1 MLTTRSEVAIKKLL
15 LIHWDAPEARA
26 RVARL
31 ESFGFT
37 AAYVNRPGPALMRG
51 VLANLPAAFV
61 IDLSRL
67 PLQGRDVAVDLRA
80 HPATR
85 PIPIVFVDGLPEKV
99 MLVRQTLP
107 DAVYSTWTHLAEDLE
122 KSFSRPPRPVVV
134 PEAAQPSAA
143 RNALAAKLGI
153 EANSVV
159 ALLGAPTDFAGAL
172 EPLPKGAVLR
182 RQMGDDC
189 TVMLWFA
196 RSRRELEQGMTLRA
210 ARLGAARLWVL
221 WPKQGAGQSG
231 DVSPDF
237 VRGLAEAQGLAGDK
251 SASIDTKWSGMAFAH
266 PAA

>member
-1 MLTTRSEVAIKKLL
+1 MLGLHLEAIIKHIL

-31 ESFGFT
+31 KSFGYD
-37 AAYVNRPGPALMRG
+37 ASYVNRPGPPLMRG
-51 VLANLPAAFV
+51 VLADLPSAVV

-80 HPATR
+80 HPGTR
-85 PIPIVFVDGLPEKV
+85 SLPIVFVDGLPEKV
-99 MLVRQTLP
+99 LPVRQTLP
-107 DAVYSTWTHLAEDLE
+107 DAVYSTWTHLAEDL
-122 KSFSRPPRPVVV
+122 STALSRPPRAVKVT
-134 PEAAQPSAA
+134 EAVEASAT

-153 EANSVV
+153 ESNSVV
-159 ALLGAPTDFAGAL
+159 ALLGAPPEFMPAL

-189 TVMLWFA
+189 TVVIWFA
-196 RSRRELEQGMTLRA
+196 RSRRELEQSMALRA

-237 VRGLAEAQGLAGDK
+237 VRSVALAQGLADAK
-251 SASIDTKWSGMAFAH
+251 AASIDAKWSGMGFAQ
-266 PAA
+266 AGG

>member
-1 MLTTRSEVAIKKLL
+1 MLVLRLEVIIKRIL
-15 LIHWDAPEARA
+15 LIHWDAPEARV
-26 RVARL
+26 RVKRL
-31 ESFGFT
+31 ESLGYS
-37 AAYVNRPGPALMRG
+37 ASYVNRPGPPLMRG
-51 VLANLPAAFV
+51 VLADPPSGVV

-85 PIPIVFVDGLPEKV
+85 AIPIVFVDGLPEKV
-99 MLVRQTLP
+99 LPVRQTLP

-122 KSFSRPPRPVVV
+122 KALSRPPRAVVV
-134 PEAAQPSAA
+134 PETAKPASTRQS
-143 RNALAAKLGI
+143 LAAKLGI
-153 EANSVV
+153 EPNSIV
-159 ALLGAPTDFAGAL
+159 ALLGAPVEFMDAL
-172 EPLPKGAVLR
+172 EPLPKGAVVR

-189 TVMLWFA
+189 TVMIWFA

-237 VRGLAEAQGLAGDK
+237 VRGVAEAQGLAGDK
-251 SASIDTKWSGMAFAH
+251 PASIDPKWAGILFSH
-266 PAA
+266 AA